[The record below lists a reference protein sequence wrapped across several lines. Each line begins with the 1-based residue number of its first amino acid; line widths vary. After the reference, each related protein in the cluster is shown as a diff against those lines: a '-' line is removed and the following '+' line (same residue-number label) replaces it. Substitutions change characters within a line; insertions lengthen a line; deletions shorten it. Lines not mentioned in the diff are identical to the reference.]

1 MSINQ
6 NNTFYNAL
14 PGERWFP
21 KESNFEEDM
30 PLYWG
35 DWGVSSEVDDLKAV
49 LMRRPGKEIERFD
62 SNEVR
67 FREIVDVELF
77 RKQHDD
83 LAQIYKDY
91 GIKVYYVEEQRV
103 DRPNAVYCRDLM
115 FMTPEGAI
123 ITRPGMAARRGEE
136 RYIAQTLVKIGVPIV
151 RTINGDGIFEGANA
165 MWVDRKTVIL
175 ATSSRTNRSG
185 YEQVE
190 YELKRMG
197 VQDILHMQIPYSNI
211 HIDGLLNFASN
222 DVVMVHAQ
230 QVPYDI
236 CDALKRKGI
245 KILEAPSTKEV
256 VETLGCNFVAI
267 KPGLVVQPAN
277 NPLCKEMLENNG
289 IKVISLEM
297 SEFLKGRGAVHCST
311 AFLKRG

>member
-1 MSINQ
+1 MEITQINKPD
-6 NNTFYNAL
+6 TL

-21 KESNFEEDM
+21 KETTFEEDM
-30 PLYWG
+30 DLYWG

-49 LMRRPGKEIERFD
+49 LMRRPGREIEQFD
-62 SNEVR
+62 QDEVR
-67 FREIVDVELF
+67 FRENVNAELF
-77 RKQHDD
+77 RKQHDA
-83 LAQIYKDY
+83 LTQIYRDY
-91 GIKVYYVEEQRV
+91 NIKVFYVEEQRS

-136 RYIAQTLVKIGVPIV
+136 RYVAKALADIGVPIV
-151 RTINGDGIFEGANA
+151 RTVNGDGIFEGANA

-197 VQDILHMQIPYSNI
+197 VEQIIPMQIPYSNI
-211 HIDGLLNFASN
+211 HIDGIFNFASN
-222 DVVMVHAQ
+222 DVAMVHAS
-230 QVPYDI
+230 QVPYDV
-236 CDALKRKGI
+236 CDTLKRKGI
-245 KILEAPSTKEV
+245 KVLEAPSTKEV
-256 VETLGCNFVAI
+256 VETFGCNFVAI
-267 KPGLVVQPAN
+267 KPCLVVQPDN
-277 NPLCKEMLENNG
+277 NPYCKELLEKND
-289 IKVISLEM
+289 IEVISIDV
-297 SEFLKGRGAVHCST
+297 SEFVKGRGTIHCST